1 MPERPEDVVV
11 TRLAEVPHS
20 KRYEEFLRRASL
32 SAGLYRLPAGAADG
46 QSPHEEDELY
56 YVVAGEAVLDASGRK
71 TKVTPGSLAFVAK
84 RVPHRFVDITADL
97 ELLVFFAP
105 AEGG

>member
-1 MPERPEDVVV
+1 MPDADVLV
-11 TRLAEVPHS
+11 TTVAEVPHA
-20 KRYEEFLRRASL
+20 KRYEEFLRSDSM

-46 QSPHEEDELY
+46 QSPHQEDELY
-56 YVVAGEAVLDASGRK
+56 YVVAGDAVLEAAGRR
-71 TKVTPGSLAFVAK
+71 TKVARGSLAFVAK

-105 AEGG
+105 AEHA